1 METIAVDRSARAQG
15 TAYIATVVAIGVVGT
30 LVIGVSPLIVSGL
43 VESAHLTI
51 TQAGYCASVE
61 TGGMCLGIIL
71 ALLLTHRSSS
81 RRLISGGLV
90 VMVVGNMLST
100 QAIGFASFAGLRL
113 ATGIGSGLT
122 ILYSLLLA
130 QTARP
135 QRNFAIL
142 MAANVVVSSACSAAV
157 PALLAWHGIAGVYLA
172 LTLAPLACLLNV
184 RALTGRSTVKST
196 NSQQRGPQRHV
207 SMLTRRIWSAC
218 ALQLVVTCS
227 LALIWTYLSAFG
239 TRSGISG
246 TAIALAVSL
255 SWLGA
260 GSVGSLSAGLL
271 DGKVKATRI
280 VLVCALC
287 FIGIIAML
295 WFSRLPTLFYLNV
308 ALFVFVWSVIF
319 PPLMEILAV
328 LDPRGRLAMIG
339 ILLQTVG
346 FSLGAGTGRCDTG
359 SLIPCEYRTDGS
371 PRICCLH
378 RDAAAH
384 WQPAAGHAVAERPRR
399 LNPLSLLEHYRLV
412 FVQKY
417 SVLEH

>member
-1 METIAVDRSARAQG
+1 METIAVERSARAQG
-15 TAYIATVVAIGVVGT
+15 TSYIATVVAIGVVGT

-51 TQAGYCASVE
+51 TQAGYCASIE

-71 ALLLTHRSSS
+71 ALLLTHRSGPQ
-81 RRLISGGLV
+81 RLISSGLV
-90 VMVVGNMLST
+90 VMVVGNLLST
-100 QAIGFASFAGLRL
+100 QAVGFASFAGIRL

-130 QTARP
+130 QTTRP

-142 MAANVVVSSACSAAV
+142 MAANVVVSSVCSAAV
-157 PALLAWHGIAGVYLA
+157 PTLLAWHGIAGVYLA

-184 RALTGRSTVKST
+184 RSLATRSTVAST
-196 NSQQRGPQRHV
+196 NPPQRGPQRHV
-207 SMLTRRIWSAC
+207 PMRTRRIWSAC
-218 ALQLVVTCS
+218 ALQLMVTCS

-246 TAIALAVSL
+246 TGIALTVSL

-260 GSVGSLSAGLL
+260 GSLGSLSAGLL
-271 DGKVKATRI
+271 DGRVNATRI
-280 VLVCALC
+280 LLACALC

-295 WFSRLPTLFYLNV
+295 WYGRLPTLFYLNV

-319 PPLMEILAV
+319 PSLMELLAV

-346 FSLGAGTGRCDTG
+346 FALGPALGAAILGLSSLANIALTGVLGFAASIATLR
-359 SLIPCEYRTDGS
+359 LIGS
-371 PRICCLH
+371 PR
-378 RDAAAH
+378 RDM
-384 WQPAAGHAVAERPRR
+384 
-399 LNPLSLLEHYRLV
+399 PLPSDRGDSALAT
-412 FVQKY
+412 
-417 SVLEH
+417 